1 MAAPWNVAN
10 AAEHGADRSH
20 VSRLKKPNCQES
32 TLPPNSGL
40 ESRSTMPA
48 DDDTP
53 PPRNPWGGGDEPRP
67 RPQGVPGGD
76 NRGPWGQGSGSGN
89 GPFGG
94 RGRTG
99 EMPDL
104 DAAIAGAQ
112 VWLRDKLGGRGGRG
126 GGPRGVGRG
135 GGSFAPGRASLI
147 GVAAVA
153 AIWLASGFYRVEPD
167 QLGVV
172 QRFGAFVRTTPP
184 GLNYHLPWPIETV
197 DTPAVT
203 RINRIEIGYR
213 TSEPG
218 GRIEGGRDQLGTD
231 ITAESNM
238 LTGDENIIDIDVAV
252 LWRVGDVARYKF
264 ATRRPDETVQS
275 VAESVMREVIGR
287 TPIQPALTS
296 ARAKIEQDVRTG
308 VQGVLDQY
316 GSGIE
321 VTQVQ
326 LQKVDP
332 PGDVIESFR
341 DVQRASTDADR
352 ARNEAEAY
360 RNDIVPR
367 ARGDSSVIVASADA
381 QRQAAVAQST
391 GEAQRFL
398 SVLRAYQAAKDVTLQ
413 RIYIETMQ
421 DILAHS
427 PSVIVDDKLSGVVP
441 YLPLSPDAL
450 AKGATK

>member
-1 MAAPWNVAN
+1 M
-10 AAEHGADRSH
+10 
-20 VSRLKKPNCQES
+20 
-32 TLPPNSGL
+32 PP
-40 ESRSTMPA
+40 

-53 PPRNPWGGGDEPRP
+53 TPPRNPWGGDDPAPRP
-67 RPQGVPGGD
+67 RPQAVPGGE
-76 NRGPWGQGSGSGN
+76 NRGPWGQSGTSGN
-89 GPFGG
+89 PFGA
-94 RGRTG
+94 RGRPG
-99 EMPDL
+99 AGIPDL
-104 DAAIAGAQ
+104 DSAIAGAQ

-126 GGPRGVGRG
+126 GGARGGGYG

-153 AIWLASGFYRVEPD
+153 AIWLASGFYRVQPD

-172 QRFGAFVRTTPP
+172 MRFGAFVRTTPP
-184 GLNYHLPWPIETV
+184 GLNYHLPWPVEEV
-197 DTPAVT
+197 ETPAVT
-203 RINRIEIGYR
+203 NINRIEIGYR

-218 GRIEGGRDQLGTD
+218 GRIEGGRDRLGTD

-252 LWRVGDVARYKF
+252 LWRISDAGRYLF
-264 ATRRPDETVQS
+264 ATRHPNETVQN

-296 ARAKIEQDVRTG
+296 ARAQIEQDVRTG
-308 VQGVLDQY
+308 VQAVLDQY
-316 GSGIE
+316 NSGVE

-367 ARGDSSVIVASADA
+367 ARGDASVIVANADA
-381 QRQAAVAQST
+381 QRQAAVAQAN
-391 GEAQRFL
+391 GEGQRFQ
-398 SVLRAYQAAKDVTLQ
+398 SVLRAYQASKDVTLQ

-421 DILAHS
+421 EVLAHS
-427 PSVIVDDKLSGVVP
+427 PSVIVDDKLTGIVP
-441 YLPLSPDAL
+441 YLPLSPDAMARGA
-450 AKGATK
+450 AK